1 MTAPAVS
8 VAALV
13 DHLLLEHGIDART
26 ADGSLRI
33 ARGGLTMT
41 AGAGPDPVL
50 WLGVTLLVVG
60 RDGKHVTCERTR
72 TTLTEQRWVPLP
84 VEWAG
89 VGEEMAEPDPHPFSA
104 PPPPDASAG

>member
-33 ARGGLTMT
+33 ARGGLTIT
-41 AGAGPDPVL
+41 AGAGGDPVL
-50 WLGVTLLVVG
+50 WLGVTLLVQDGNG
-60 RDGKHVTCERTR
+60 RHVTCERTR
-72 TTLTEQRWVPLP
+72 TALTEQRWVPLP

-89 VGEEMAEPDPHPFSA
+89 VGEAEDGAALNHHL
-104 PPPPDASAG
+104 PPPPDAAAG